1 MPGKLQMAETPN
13 NTDAPG
19 VDERAARIATWVER
33 TCGGRIVRIER
44 QARWRPIYFIDVE
57 REGETL
63 SLVARCARAD
73 MPMLFPLHHEMTL
86 QHQLHEHGIP
96 VPRVIGWCEDP
107 ECYVMERV
115 PGVGDLEGLDAE
127 ARHDVLRE
135 YIRMLAQMHA
145 LPTAAFKQ
153 AGIVHADRPE
163 EAHLVGQ
170 RGFEQLYRDNKKRPD
185 PFVEFCL
192 GWLRRHPLARSTR
205 ESVVAWDSGQF
216 HQDGGKLVALMD
228 VELGHVGDPMMDLA
242 GLRMRETILGF
253 GDLARLYAYYTEV
266 SGHQVD
272 LEAVRFHH
280 IFFALSNPL
289 SNNPA
294 MAEPPAESDYMVN
307 LQWTN
312 ETTRFALEAIA
323 EAELV
328 ELPEIALPEIE
339 DVPTAVPFAHLARLL
354 GRVRVDDSL
363 LQLELRG
370 AFRLTRHLA
379 RWDEIGRAIVAANLD
394 DIEALTGTR
403 PDSWHQGD
411 AALET
416 FVVADE
422 GRHDHELIALF
433 NRRLQRAQALNG
445 PAGSAIARHHRIQP
459 IGI

>member
-1 MPGKLQMAETPN
+1 MAA
-13 NTDAPG
+13 APG
-19 VDERAARIATWVER
+19 LNSASKADERAARISAWVER
-33 TCGGRIVRIER
+33 SCGGRIVRIER

-73 MPMLFPLHHEMTL
+73 MPMLFPLHHEMTI

-115 PGVGDLEGLDAE
+115 SGVGDLAGLDAA
-127 ARHDVLRE
+127 ARGNVLRE
-135 YIRMLAQMHA
+135 YIRMLAKMHG

-153 AGIVHADRPE
+153 GGVVHADRPE

-170 RGFEQLYRDNKKRPD
+170 RGFEKLYRDNKKRPD

-192 GWLRRHPLARSTR
+192 GWLRRHPLVRSTR

-216 HQDGGKLVALMD
+216 HQEDGQLVALMD
-228 VELGHVGDPMMDLA
+228 VELGHIGDPMMDLA

-253 GDLARLYAYYTEV
+253 GDLAELYAFYTEV
-266 SGHQVD
+266 SGHEVD

-294 MAEPPAESDYMVN
+294 MAEPPVGSDYMVN

-323 EAELV
+323 EAERV
-328 ELPEIALPEIE
+328 ELPEIALPEVE

-354 GRVRVDDSL
+354 GRVHVEDSL

-370 AFRLTRHLA
+370 AFRLARHLA
-379 RWDEIGRAIVAANLD
+379 RCDQIGRAIVAANLD

-403 PDSWHQGD
+403 PASWHEGD
-411 AALET
+411 AALEA

-422 GRHDHELIALF
+422 GRHDRELIALF

-445 PAGSAIARHHRIQP
+445 PEGSAIARHHRIQP